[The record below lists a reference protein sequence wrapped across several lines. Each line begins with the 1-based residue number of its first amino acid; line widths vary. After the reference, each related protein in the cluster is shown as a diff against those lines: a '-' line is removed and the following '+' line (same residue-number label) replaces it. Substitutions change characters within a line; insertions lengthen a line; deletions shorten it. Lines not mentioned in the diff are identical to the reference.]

1 MVTTSG
7 GRMHSRH
14 VETKS
19 TLILCPTVSAP
30 GKYVCGDDHLLQLMD
45 LGLGAKSWPAIHL
58 HPAHHAGDW
67 DLRQG
72 GDEAD
77 AAVPHAAVLALGL
90 LRIFCC
96 PCQLDLAFLS
106 LHRSDRPSCMVLYPS
121 VKQSIVGC
129 GLPPLRGCVQRQ
141 EDPRR

>member
-1 MVTTSG
+1 M
-7 GRMHSRH
+7 RSRH

-19 TLILCPTVSAP
+19 TLILCPTVSDP
-30 GKYVCGDDHLLQLMD
+30 GKYVCVDDHLLQLMDQLLD
-45 LGLGAKSWPAIHL
+45 LGLGAKSWPAIGL
-58 HPAHHAGDW
+58 HPVHRVGDC

-72 GDEAD
+72 GGEAD

-96 PCQLDLAFLS
+96 PCQLDPAFLS
-106 LHRSDRPSCMVLYPS
+106 LHGSDRPSCTVFYPS
-121 VKQSIVGC
+121 VKHSIFDC

-141 EDPRR
+141 EDLQGS